1 MMVKG
6 IDSISMVD
14 ISLLMNTY
22 HTYSMELSSQA
33 QQFFVDRFGYNPEAV
48 NITRPDGVNDTA
60 YLIGGRE
67 GFQPW
72 PAKQVEAYVLYMQG
86 F

>member
-1 MMVKG
+1 
-6 IDSISMVD
+6 
-14 ISLLMNTY
+14 MNTY
-22 HTYSMELSSQA
+22 HKYSMELSSQA

-48 NITRPDGVNDTA
+48 SITRPDGVTDTA

-72 PAKQVEAYVLYMQG
+72 PAKQVEAYVQYMQG
-86 F
+86 VK

>member
-1 MMVKG
+1 
-6 IDSISMVD
+6 
-14 ISLLMNTY
+14 
-22 HTYSMELSSQA
+22 MELSSQA

-48 NITRPDGVNDTA
+48 SITRPDGVTDTA

-72 PAKQVEAYVLYMQG
+72 PAKQVEAYVLSMQECDPG
-86 F
+86 ITPEDEAVAQNQHYYLEAV